1 MSNEEKQITV
11 AKESRAV
18 SNEGVFSGVG
28 QFEDAQRMAK
38 ALSAGGMIPKD
49 YQNNIPNTLVAMEM
63 ANRIGMSP
71 VAVMQN
77 VHIIHGKPSWSS
89 KFIIA
94 AINGCGRFSPLRFHV
109 EGEGDNK
116 TCYAYAVCKVSGDR
130 LDGPEASIRMA
141 KAEGWMGKNGSKWKT
156 MPDLMLRYR
165 AATFFG
171 NLYAPDILMGFS
183 TADES
188 EDIHN
193 AGSRQAPINQ
203 VNEDIGAPPPIQ
215 DIPPVVEGDFI
226 EAEVVEEYHQQ
237 TQQPANRKDI

>member
-1 MSNEEKQITV
+1 MQEQTQELAV
-11 AKESRAV
+11 AEPRESRAV
-18 SNEGVFSGVG
+18 STGSVFSGLS

-77 VHIIHGKPSWSS
+77 VHVIHGKPSWSS

-94 AINGCGRFSPLRFHV
+94 AINGCGRFSPLRY
-109 EGEGDNK
+109 EISGPKGNES
-116 TCYAYAVCKVSGDR
+116 CYAYATCRVSGDR
-130 LDGPEASIRMA
+130 LEGPEASIAMA
-141 KAEGWMGKNGSKWKT
+141 KAEGWMSKNGSKWKT
-156 MPDLMLRYR
+156 MPELMLRYR

-183 TADES
+183 TVDES
-188 EDIHN
+188 EDIS
-193 AGSRQAPINQ
+193 AGSSVAGHATARQ
-203 VNEDIGAPPPIQ
+203 VNEDLAPPPVNVV
-215 DIPPVVEGDFI
+215 DEPPVVE
-226 EAEVVEEYHQQ
+226 AEYIDATYQE
-237 TQQPANRKDI
+237 QPINNKEI